1 MLAGFAPLQGT
12 QRTSILLG
20 MFLDFT
26 FRKGESGNNQDRMP
40 VIVLA
45 WWQHA
50 AVLALFLYSS
60 EMEDSGRWAARWQ
73 SAECPRSDF
82 RTCPWP
88 AQQSYESSF
97 LPCQSLMLLLE
108 AATLRQKSR
117 WPICGC
123 SAACKHISPTMPRPC
138 HVQELLDRAVE
149 SL

>member
-50 AVLALFLYSS
+50 AVLALFLGSS
-60 EMEDSGRWAARWQ
+60 EMEDRGRWAARWQ
-73 SAECPRSDF
+73 SADCPRSDF

-108 AATLRQKSR
+108 AVALRQESR

-123 SAACKHISPTMPRPC
+123 SITCKHVSPAMPRPW
-138 HVQELLDRAVE
+138 HVQNPLGRVVE
-149 SL
+149 NL